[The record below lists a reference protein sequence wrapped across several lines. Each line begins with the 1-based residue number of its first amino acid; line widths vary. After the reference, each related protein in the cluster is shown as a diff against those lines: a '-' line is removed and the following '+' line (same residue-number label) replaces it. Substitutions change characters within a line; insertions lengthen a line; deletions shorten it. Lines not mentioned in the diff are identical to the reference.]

1 MRINLQTT
9 SLAGDRFGVNDQAT
23 AAIASSVLQD
33 YSIINDA
40 DTSQVIDKNKIRRG
54 KTQNR
59 IFLQS
64 QPIKES
70 LHGLYFDG
78 RKLKQW

>member
-1 MRINLQTT
+1 MRINLQTI

-59 IFLQS
+59 FFFA
-64 QPIKES
+64 ES
-70 LHGLYFDG
+70 TY
-78 RKLKQW
+78 